1 MNDFL
6 QFWAKAADDLHRH
19 PDDAAALNDG
29 GHAFALDTL
38 VGPWMGP
45 LRTASVVLLTLNP
58 GFSGVEAGEALMPAV
73 RTNVARNL
81 AGQAPLPNFATNPAG
96 RRWTEARLAQFDLGY
111 STAADKV
118 AFVNLMPYR
127 SREGGKD
134 RRMLDRLTSVQMVR
148 SLMRDTLFPEA
159 RAGKRVVVCL
169 RSARDWGLEPNS
181 QQGEALFAP
190 QFTRSGFIFH
200 VDRDRVASAVRR
212 AVWKTGDYA

>member
-1 MNDFL
+1 
-6 QFWAKAADDLHRH
+6 
-19 PDDAAALNDG
+19 
-29 GHAFALDTL
+29 
-38 VGPWMGP
+38 
-45 LRTASVVLLTLNP
+45 
-58 GFSGVEAGEALMPAV
+58 
-73 RTNVARNL
+73 
-81 AGQAPLPNFATNPAG
+81 
-96 RRWTEARLAQFDLGY
+96 
-111 STAADKV
+111 
-118 AFVNLMPYR
+118 MPYR